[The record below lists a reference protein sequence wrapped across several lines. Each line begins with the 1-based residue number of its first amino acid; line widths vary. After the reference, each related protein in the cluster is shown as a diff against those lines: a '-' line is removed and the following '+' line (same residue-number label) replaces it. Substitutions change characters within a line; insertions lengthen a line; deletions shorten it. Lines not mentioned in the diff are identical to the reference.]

1 MIVFTKKG
9 PSALF
14 SSFPAVH
21 LLSFRGARERE
32 GREREGRERRA
43 RLFSRRVGGK
53 DRSIRPSKAETLNC
67 KKNSHSKIE
76 SERGQKKSR
85 KNLSLSA
92 EKERERERETE
103 SLLPP
108 VNSSRTRLRA
118 RV

>member
-32 GREREGRERRA
+32 GRERERERKKSAFVLATRW
-43 RLFSRRVGGK
+43 GK
-53 DRSIRPSKAETLNC
+53 RRSIRPSKAETLNC

-92 EKERERERETE
+92 EKERERERRN
-103 SLLPP
+103 LYFHP
-108 VNSSRTRLRA
+108 
-118 RV
+118 